1 MNSKIGSILS
11 VNKVMVSENRQQNRS
26 NGSNASSGKQSVDG
40 MNDDSVAITDVG
52 QKMIEVEKEIAASPV
67 VNRARI
73 DEIKAAIADGSF
85 RPDAEKIAAKL
96 VELEIDL
103 TGK

>member
-11 VNKVMVSENRQQNRS
+11 VNKMMVSENRQQNRS
-26 NGSNASSGKQSVDG
+26 NGSNGGVEKQVAEG
-40 MNDDSVAITDVG
+40 MGDDSVSITDVG
-52 QKMIEVEKEIAASPV
+52 QKMIEVEKEIAASPI

-85 RPDAEKIAAKL
+85 RPDAEKIAAKMI
-96 VELEIDL
+96 ELEINL
-103 TGK
+103 SE